1 MALALGARNRE
12 FESLRYEIYLKIHHQ
27 YMHSKY
33 VGEILPI
40 VEKYVKNF
48 IAKLENTDKI

>member
-1 MALALGARNRE
+1 
-12 FESLRYEIYLKIHHQ
+12 
-27 YMHSKY
+27 MHSKY